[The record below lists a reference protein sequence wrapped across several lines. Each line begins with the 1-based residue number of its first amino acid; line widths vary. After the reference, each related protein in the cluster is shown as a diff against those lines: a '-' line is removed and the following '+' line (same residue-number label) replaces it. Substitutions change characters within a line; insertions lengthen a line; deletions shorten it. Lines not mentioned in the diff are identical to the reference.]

1 MVEKNTKLQEVAET
15 KKGIQ
20 AFFKTAK
27 GKMLGF
33 FVLVFLV
40 ILVLTQIWRF
50 LLDSGVYDKFV
61 KSLPDGMLFSV
72 RSVFSAIPDILK
84 HMPMTLGLTFWGSV
98 FGLALALLFAVV
110 KINRIPVIYQIQ
122 AFFVS
127 FLRGTPILVQLMLTY
142 YGIPLLLR
150 YLKMEYHL
158 NWNVNDVPPII
169 FAVVAFAFNEAAYT
183 SETIRAAIQAVD
195 SGEIEAAKS
204 LGMTNLQIY
213 RRVIIPNAAV
223 IATPTLINT
232 LISLT
237 KGTSLAFSAG
247 IIEMFA
253 QAKIIGGRDYRYF
266 ERYISV
272 AIIYWIVSIV
282 IENIGRYIEKS
293 MEIKSPDKL
302 ADKEG
307 ELR

>member
-1 MVEKNTKLQEVAET
+1 MAEDNRIQEKIKE
-15 KKGIQ
+15 
-20 AFFKTAK
+20 FFKTAR
-27 GKMLGF
+27 GKLIGF
-33 FVLVFLV
+33 FLVLAIV
-40 ILVLTQIWRF
+40 ILILVQVWDYLVK
-50 LLDSGVYDKFV
+50 SGLYNDFV
-61 KSLPDGMLFSV
+61 KTLPDGRLFSLQA
-72 RSVFSAIPDILK
+72 VFSAIPDILK
-84 HMPMTLGLTFWGSV
+84 HLPMTLGLTIWGSI
-98 FGLALALLFAVV
+98 FGLILALLFAIV
-110 KINRIPVIYQIQ
+110 KINRVPVLYQIQ

-150 YLKMEYHL
+150 YLNMKF
-158 NWNVNDVPPII
+158 NTGWNINNISPIV
-169 FAVVAFAFNEAAYT
+169 FAVVAFALNEAAYT

-195 SGEIEAAKS
+195 AGEIEAAKS
-204 LGMTNLQIY
+204 LGMTNAQIY

-293 MEIKSPDKL
+293 MEIKPPENISGQ
-302 ADKEG
+302 EG
-307 ELR
+307 GLR

>member
-1 MVEKNTKLQEVAET
+1 MSETNNSQEGLS
-15 KKGIQ
+15 K
-20 AFFKTAK
+20 FFKTTR
-27 GKMLGF
+27 GKMAGF
-33 FVLVFLV
+33 FIGL
-40 ILVLTQIWRF
+40 ILAILILMQVWGYLIKTG
-50 LLDSGVYDKFV
+50 LYDKFV
-61 KSLPDGMLFSV
+61 NTLPDGMLFSV
-72 RSVFSAIPDILK
+72 RAVFGAIPDILK
-84 HMPMTLGLTFWGSV
+84 HLPMTLGLTVWGSI
-98 FGLALALLFAVV
+98 FGLILALLFAIV
-110 KINRIPVIYQIQ
+110 KINRVPVLYQIQ

-127 FLRGTPILVQLMLTY
+127 FLRGTPTLVQLMLTY

-150 YLKMEYHL
+150 YINMKTHSG
-158 NWNVNDVPPII
+158 WNINNVSPLV

-204 LGMTNLQIY
+204 LGMTNTQIY

-272 AIIYWIVSIV
+272 ALIYWIVSIV

-293 MEIKSPDKL
+293 MEIKSPENISGE
-302 ADKEG
+302 EG
-307 ELR
+307 GLR

>member
-1 MVEKNTKLQEVAET
+1 MIEINRLQEES
-15 KKGIQ
+15 KK
-20 AFFKTAK
+20 FFKTAR
-27 GKMLGF
+27 GKLISF
-33 FVLVFLV
+33 FVVLAIAILLLVQLWGYLV
-40 ILVLTQIWRF
+40 K
-50 LLDSGVYDKFV
+50 SGLYNDFV
-61 KSLPDGMLFSV
+61 KGLPDGQLFSV
-72 RSVFSAIPDILK
+72 QAVFSAIPDILK
-84 HMPMTLGLTFWGSV
+84 HLPMTLGLTIWGSV
-98 FGLALALLFAVV
+98 FGLILALLFAIV
-110 KINRIPVIYQIQ
+110 KINRVPVLYQIQ

-150 YLKMEYHL
+150 YINMKA
-158 NWNVNDVPPII
+158 NTGWNINNVSPIV
-169 FAVVAFAFNEAAYT
+169 FAVVAFALNEAAYT

-204 LGMTNLQIY
+204 LGMTNAQIY

-293 MEIKSPDKL
+293 MEIKSPENISVE
-302 ADKEG
+302 AERG
-307 ELR
+307 LR

>member
-1 MVEKNTKLQEVAET
+1 MLV
-15 KKGIQ
+15 
-20 AFFKTAK
+20 FFA
-27 GKMLGF
+27 L
-33 FVLVFLV
+33 VLV
-40 ILVLTQIWRF
+40 
-50 LLDSGVYDKFV
+50 LLALAVWGWHYLIDSGQYDGFLR
-61 KSLPDGMLFSV
+61 SLPDGRLFSI
-72 RSVFSAIPDILK
+72 RSVFSAIPNILERL
-84 HMPMTLGLTFWGSV
+84 PMTLWLTFWGSI
-98 FGLALALLFAVV
+98 FGLALALLFAIV
-110 KINRIPVIYQIQ
+110 KINRVPVLYRLQ

-150 YLKMEYHL
+150 YLKMEYNL
-158 NWNVNDVPPII
+158 NWNINDVPPII

-204 LGMTNLQIY
+204 LGMTNVQIY

-223 IATPTLINT
+223 IATPSLINT
-232 LISLT
+232 LIGLT

-272 AIIYWIVSIV
+272 ALIYWIISII

-293 MEIKSPDKL
+293 MEIKSPDNITL
-302 ADKEG
+302 KEG
-307 ELR
+307 ELANDQD

>member
-1 MVEKNTKLQEVAET
+1 MAEDNRIQEKIKE
-15 KKGIQ
+15 
-20 AFFKTAK
+20 FFKTAR
-27 GKMLGF
+27 GKLIGF
-33 FVLVFLV
+33 FLVLAIV
-40 ILVLTQIWRF
+40 ILILVQVWGYLVK
-50 LLDSGVYDKFV
+50 SGLYNDFV
-61 KSLPDGMLFSV
+61 KTLPDGRLFSLQA
-72 RSVFSAIPDILK
+72 VFSAIPDILK
-84 HMPMTLGLTFWGSV
+84 HLPMTLGLTIWGSI
-98 FGLALALLFAVV
+98 FGLILALLFAIV
-110 KINRIPVIYQIQ
+110 KINRVPVLYQIQ

-150 YLKMEYHL
+150 YLNMKF
-158 NWNVNDVPPII
+158 NTGWNINNISPIV
-169 FAVVAFAFNEAAYT
+169 FAVVAFALNEAAYT

-195 SGEIEAAKS
+195 AGEIEAAKS
-204 LGMTNLQIY
+204 LGMTNAQIY

-293 MEIKSPDKL
+293 MEIKPPENISGQ
-302 ADKEG
+302 EG
-307 ELR
+307 GLR

>member
-1 MVEKNTKLQEVAET
+1 MAEDNRIQEKIKE
-15 KKGIQ
+15 
-20 AFFKTAK
+20 FFKTAR
-27 GKMLGF
+27 GKLIGF
-33 FVLVFLV
+33 FLVLAIV
-40 ILVLTQIWRF
+40 ILILVQVWGYLVK
-50 LLDSGVYDKFV
+50 SGLYNDFV
-61 KSLPDGMLFSV
+61 KTLPDGRLFSLQA
-72 RSVFSAIPDILK
+72 VFSAIPDILK
-84 HMPMTLGLTFWGSV
+84 HLPMTLGLTIWGSI
-98 FGLALALLFAVV
+98 FGLILALLFAIV
-110 KINRIPVIYQIQ
+110 KINRVPVLYQIQ

-150 YLKMEYHL
+150 YLNMKF
-158 NWNVNDVPPII
+158 NTGWNINNISPIV
-169 FAVVAFAFNEAAYT
+169 FAVVAFALNEAAYT

-195 SGEIEAAKS
+195 AGEIEAAKS
-204 LGMTNLQIY
+204 LGMTNAQIY

-253 QAKIIGGRDYRYF
+253 QAKIIGGRDYCYF

-293 MEIKSPDKL
+293 MEIKPPENISGQ
-302 ADKEG
+302 EG
-307 ELR
+307 GLR

>member
-1 MVEKNTKLQEVAET
+1 MAEDNRIQEKTKE
-15 KKGIQ
+15 
-20 AFFKTAK
+20 FFKTAR
-27 GKMLGF
+27 GKLIGF
-33 FVLVFLV
+33 FLVLAIV
-40 ILVLTQIWRF
+40 ILILVQVWGYLVK
-50 LLDSGVYDKFV
+50 SGLYNDFV
-61 KSLPDGMLFSV
+61 KTLPDGRLFSLQA
-72 RSVFSAIPDILK
+72 VFSAIPDILK
-84 HMPMTLGLTFWGSV
+84 HLPMTLGLTIWGSI
-98 FGLALALLFAVV
+98 FGLILALLFAIV
-110 KINRIPVIYQIQ
+110 KINRVPVLYQIQ

-150 YLKMEYHL
+150 YLNMKF
-158 NWNVNDVPPII
+158 NTGWNINNISPIV
-169 FAVVAFAFNEAAYT
+169 FAVVAFALNEAAYT

-195 SGEIEAAKS
+195 AGEIEAAKS
-204 LGMTNLQIY
+204 LGMTNAQIY

-293 MEIKSPDKL
+293 MEIKPPENISGQ
-302 ADKEG
+302 EG
-307 ELR
+307 GLR